1 MLGLVALSEAPISA
15 LGGSTT
21 AITLTAPAFTS
32 FAGDGM
38 DAREVTLMPLE
49 VISFNWLDLTIQNFQ
64 KHDLEFAQNITL
76 GAVEIDHPD
85 RIFQIHRSDIND
97 VTFGN
102 FDVPVVP
109 YNQDHKLVATH
120 SRGAIEYGNLTF
132 TFTVNFGVSIT
143 ETVQTPVAISET
155 EQTLTADIW
164 TEQTDSQTPPSGFT
178 EQPSGTNPS
187 GWTTQ

>member
-21 AITLTAPAFTS
+21 SITLTSPAFS
-32 FAGDGM
+32 AFVVDGM
-38 DAREVTLMPLE
+38 DAREATLMPLE
-49 VISFNWLDLTIQNFQ
+49 VISFVWSDLTLHNFQ
-64 KHDLEFAQNITL
+64 NHDLEFAQNVTL
-76 GAVEIDHPD
+76 GAWDIAHPA
-85 RIFQIHRSDIND
+85 RIFQLHGFNTND

-109 YNQDHKLVATH
+109 FNQDHKLVATH
-120 SRGAIEYGNLTF
+120 NQGAIEYGNLTF
-132 TFTVNFGVSIT
+132 TFTVNYGESIT

-155 EQTLTADIW
+155 EQIVTADIW
-164 TEQTDSQTPPSGFT
+164 TEQTDSQTLS
-178 EQPSGTNPS
+178 EQLAGSSPS